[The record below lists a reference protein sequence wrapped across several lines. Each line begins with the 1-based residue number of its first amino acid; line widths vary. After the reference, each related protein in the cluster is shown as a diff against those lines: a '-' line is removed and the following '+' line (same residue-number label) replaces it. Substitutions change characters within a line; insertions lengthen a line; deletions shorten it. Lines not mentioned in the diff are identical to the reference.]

1 MEEAERAESCGGD
14 IPTSASS
21 RSMANSSETK
31 SDCSVPTMREDM
43 EDEDE
48 DEDED
53 DAEEG
58 GGEKEEGVVDKAAAA
73 AEPSTPAVALS
84 VESPWRLHKY
94 KAFRIQ
100 RAPKAQT

>member
-21 RSMANSSETK
+21 RSIANSSETK

-43 EDEDE
+43 DEEDEDE
-48 DEDED
+48 DADD

-58 GGEKEEGVVDKAAAA
+58 GGEKEEGAVDEAAAT

-100 RAPKAQT
+100 TKPKT